1 MTSVPSVQL
10 YTVREDLASDLPGTV
25 RALAEAGF
33 TLVEPFG
40 ITDFAAQLAPELAR
54 NGLSAPTTH
63 AGLVDADD
71 AAVQRV
77 FDAAVSVG
85 VQTVIDPFV
94 PPERWRTADD
104 VAAIAERLSVV
115 ADAAAARGL
124 RVGYHNHAHELESRI
139 DGVPALEYFAGILD
153 ERVVL
158 EVDTYWALVGGVD
171 PAALLQRLGERV
183 VAIHVK
189 DGPVPGDVAD
199 QTPLGEG
206 SVPIP
211 AILAAAPQAL
221 RVIEL
226 DESRIPPLDAVTRSL
241 RYLEAVEGT
250 R

>member
-10 YTVREDLASDLPGTV
+10 YTVREELAADLPGTI
-25 RALAEAGF
+25 AAIAAAGF

-40 ITDFAAQLAPELAR
+40 ITDIAAQLAPELAR
-54 NGLSAPTTH
+54 HGLSAPTTH
-63 AGLVDADD
+63 ARLVDADD
-71 AAVQRV
+71 ADVQRA
-77 FDAAVSVG
+77 FDAALSVG

-94 PPERWRTADD
+94 PPERWRTAEG
-104 VAAIAERLSVV
+104 VTATAERLAVI
-115 ADAAAARGL
+115 ADAAQGRGL

-153 ERVVL
+153 DRVAL
-158 EVDTYWALVGGVD
+158 QVDTYWALVGGVD
-171 PAALLQRLGERV
+171 PVALLERLGERV

-189 DGPVPGDVAD
+189 DGPVPGDEAD

-211 AILAAAPQAL
+211 RILAAAPHAL

-226 DESRIPPLDAVTRSL
+226 DASRIPPLEAVTRSL
-241 RYLEAVEGT
+241 RYLEGVEGT